1 MTAEEIRIRGLKLD
15 ALTQELQ
22 ADKIERARLRRE
34 RGKQDEEVKG
44 LQEALWG
51 YEASL
56 EELIRGR

>member
-1 MTAEEIRIRGLKLD
+1 M
-15 ALTQELQ
+15 LTQELQ
-22 ADKIERARLRRE
+22 AGKIERARLRRE

-51 YEASL
+51 YKASL